1 MYHLDNERFR
11 NIIQHA
17 YTDSGILND
26 MLLQVYLEQLQKGE
40 LRKIAP
46 SQPTALMN
54 SFSENYSKS
63 TVTSS
68 CEYADTTAKNRL
80 NQNIEELTSTEAIN
94 HKNEADKKQFDK
106 QAYQFLY
113 ILRHTLFEDDTEN
126 EITIFFSR
134 MQKQNKYVAICW
146 LQEFWSEHQT
156 DAAVAEGVTRLIGR
170 IEDKAYWKPL
180 MSIVRAGLTDQ
191 NKAVQEA
198 AIMVIESWRTLA
210 CYQAL
215 KQTQFAAGWIKDY
228 ASEVMLELEEEL
240 KDEIY

>member
-1 MYHLDNERFR
+1 MYHLDSDRLR

-40 LRKIAP
+40 LRKIEP
-46 SQPTALMN
+46 SQLNALLYSLTAN
-54 SFSENYSKS
+54 DSNS
-63 TVTSS
+63 TVTAS
-68 CEYADTTAKNRL
+68 CEYADTTTKKRPI
-80 NQNIEELTSTEAIN
+80 QNIEELTSTEAIN
-94 HKNEADKKQFDK
+94 RKNEEDKKLFDK
-106 QAYQFLY
+106 QSYQFLY
-113 ILRHTLFEDDTEN
+113 TLRHTLFEDDTEN
-126 EITIFFSR
+126 EAKILFSR

-146 LQEFWSEHQT
+146 LQEFWAEHQT
-156 DAAVAEGVTRLIGR
+156 DAAVAEGVTRLIGS

-180 MSIVRAGLTDQ
+180 MSIVRSGLTDQ
-191 NKAVQEA
+191 NKPVQEA

-228 ASEVMLELEEEL
+228 AMEVLLELEEEL